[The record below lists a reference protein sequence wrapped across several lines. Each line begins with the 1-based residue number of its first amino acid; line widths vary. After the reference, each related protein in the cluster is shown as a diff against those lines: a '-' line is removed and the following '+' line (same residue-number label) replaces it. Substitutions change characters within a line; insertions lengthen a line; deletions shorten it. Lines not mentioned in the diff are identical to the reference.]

1 MMPMSYEVTE
11 TGNRRA
17 AVWSIALHS
26 VGMAVASKNLE
37 LYPVYCEE
45 MGVTVKRREK
55 TLNRPFGHDADV
67 V

>member
-1 MMPMSYEVTE
+1 MT
-11 TGNRRA
+11 RRKRMTVRLVKTLYNA
-17 AVWSIALHS
+17 WRHRYAN
-26 VGMAVASKNLE
+26 VGMVVAPKNLE

-45 MGVTVKRREK
+45 MGVKKREK

>member
-26 VGMAVASKNLE
+26 VGMVVAAKNLE

-45 MGVTVKRREK
+45 MGVKRRAK